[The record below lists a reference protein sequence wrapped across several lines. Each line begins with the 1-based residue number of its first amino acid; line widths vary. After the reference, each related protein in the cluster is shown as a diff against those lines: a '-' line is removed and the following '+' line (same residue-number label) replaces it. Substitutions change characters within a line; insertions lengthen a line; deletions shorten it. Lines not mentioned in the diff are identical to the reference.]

1 MCIGNKSI
9 TIIDVTCVEFESNC
23 GMSRFSMAA
32 IHVNHLAV
40 LSVKETS
47 HQVHHHGLLH
57 YIPEYVEHALQ
68 WHDYSFGLFLAD
80 ATGSCCCLLLDKL
93 YSLPCTARQVRVA
106 GSCPTG
112 TAGTTGATRLGFGR
126 SWTTSH
132 WTSSSRVTLGKWL
145 VICCRESIGPTLAG
159 EGLCRL
165 LELLLLLLEP
175 EEMELFE
182 LLSFSGFFS
191 SFTTGVLAAGFAPGT
206 LFLNIRNQKHSK
218 DDHFVLS
225 ALDTVPY
232 QPRITC
238 LMIWHLK
245 N

>member
-9 TIIDVTCVEFESNC
+9 TIIAVTCVEFESNC
-23 GMSRFSMAA
+23 GISRFSIAVS
-32 IHVNHLAV
+32 HVAHCGGI
-40 LSVKETS
+40 SVKETS
-47 HQVHHHGLLH
+47 HQVHGLAGLLH

-68 WHDYSFGLFLAD
+68 WPWDYSFWLFLAD

-93 YSLPCTARQVRVA
+93 YPLPCTARQVRVA

-145 VICCRESIGPTLAG
+145 VIWCRESIRPTLAG
-159 EGLCRL
+159 DGLCLL

-206 LFLNIRNQKHSK
+206 LFLNIRNQNTQKMTISYLVHLTQFHISLGSLASW
-218 DDHFVLS
+218 F
-225 ALDTVPY
+225 DT
-232 QPRITC
+232 
-238 LMIWHLK
+238 
-245 N
+245 